1 MGLTMGQ
8 RRAVT
13 RAIATRYRRA
23 DKPAKTVISDELCA
37 TTGWHRNQARKAL
50 TAALRPKIVR
60 PRQPRTPRYGK
71 DVVAALALCWAV
83 LGAPSG
89 KRLAPVMAELVPR
102 LRHFDELDVSDL
114 FAAFFNDSGDKRVDI
129 DRQPGERSSCHS
141 RRWQRAMAPHRDL
154 LCAAARKPSL
164 ASRRRRAEWRGVT
177 PR

>member
-23 DKPAKTVISDELCA
+23 DKPAKTVILDELCA

-89 KRLAPVMAELVPR
+89 KRLAPVVAELVPR
-102 LRHFDELDVSDL
+102 LRHFDELDVRDQT
-114 FAAFFNDSGDKRVDI
+114 A
-129 DRQPGERSSCHS
+129 
-141 RRWQRAMAPHRDL
+141 RRACSESTRATSNGGTGWLRDTD
-154 LCAAARKPSL
+154 
-164 ASRRRRAEWRGVT
+164 ASRRCVISRVL
-177 PR
+177 PPSS